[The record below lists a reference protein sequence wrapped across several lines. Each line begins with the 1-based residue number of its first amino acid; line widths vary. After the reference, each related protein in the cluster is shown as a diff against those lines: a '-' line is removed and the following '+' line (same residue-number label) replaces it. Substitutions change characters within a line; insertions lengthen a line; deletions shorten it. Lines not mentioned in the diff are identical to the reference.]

1 MTEFKANKAGR
12 RPFPNGTLVDV
23 ILRDGQFYHGEN
35 VSQRVLTEG
44 EYAGHLE
51 VIGAVV
57 GSVHD
62 WKIEHTKGDVL
73 AYRKHEGAT
82 NEQG

>member
-1 MTEFKANKAGR
+1 M
-12 RPFPNGTLVDV
+12 
-23 ILRDGQFYHGEN
+23 
-35 VSQRVLTEG
+35 LTEG

-57 GSVHD
+57 GSIHD
-62 WKIEHTKGDVL
+62 WKIDHVTGDVL
-73 AYRKHEGAT
+73 AYRKHEGVS